1 MSALPP
7 KAHIAEGKR
16 DICFVPK
23 ADPFVAAISAEPHR
37 EWSCYPEATPSEF
50 LSAMEIE
57 ARAATKRNPKPST
70 QHRSGWGA
78 CCLTLASK
86 LGGPHPRGIFLCN
99 GHPPF
104 ALH

>member
-1 MSALPP
+1 MGHRRRAPVDVSRLRFVRLIASAQ
-7 KAHIAEGKR
+7 KR
-16 DICFVPK
+16 TQQCPLNLI
-23 ADPFVAAISAEPHR
+23 R
-37 EWSCYPEATPSEF
+37 EWSCYPEATPYEF

-57 ARAATKRNPKPST
+57 ARAATKRNAKPST
-70 QHRSGWGA
+70 QHRSGFGA